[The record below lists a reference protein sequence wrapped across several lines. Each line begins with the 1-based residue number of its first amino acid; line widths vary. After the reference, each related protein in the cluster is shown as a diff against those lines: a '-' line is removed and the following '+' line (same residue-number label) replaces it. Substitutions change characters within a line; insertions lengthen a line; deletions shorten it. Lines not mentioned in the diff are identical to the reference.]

1 MNHDSTTTF
10 TRGYTAALGAAVL
23 LSTTAVFIRYLT
35 VTYQLPALVLAFWR
49 DVFVVLTLVPVL
61 AIARPALLRA
71 ERRHLGYLAAYGLML
86 SAFNAM
92 WTLSVSFNGAAVATV
107 LAYCSAAFTAL
118 LGWWLLK
125 EKLNWGKLV
134 AIALSI
140 GGCALVADALDPAA
154 WGANFAGIL
163 TGVLSG
169 LTYAG
174 YSLMGRAAAQ
184 RGLNPWTSLIYTF
197 GFAAVVLLGVNLL
210 PGEVIPGGA
219 VRAGDMF
226 WLGTSWA
233 GWGVLFL
240 LAAGPTVGGFGLYN
254 VSLSHLPSSVA
265 NLIVTLEPALT
276 VVTAFFFLGER
287 LTLTQ
292 AAGGLVIVSGV
303 VFLRV
308 YQGRTAEETAT
319 SRQAAKT
326 PGEAEPNNQAGA
338 PQED

>member
-1 MNHDSTTTF
+1 MTDTHPSDLA
-10 TRGYTAALGAAVL
+10 RGYTAALGAAVL

-35 VTYQLPALVLAFWR
+35 VTYEIPALVLAFWR
-49 DVFVVLTLVPVL
+49 DVFVALTLVPVL
-61 AIARPALLRA
+61 AIIRPALLRV
-71 ERRHLGYLAAYGLML
+71 EQRHLGYLAAYGLML
-86 SAFNAM
+86 AAFNAM
-92 WTLSVSFNGAAVATV
+92 WTLSVTFNGAAVATV

-118 LGWWLLK
+118 LGWWLLR

-140 GGCALVADALDPAA
+140 GGCVLVADALDPAA

-174 YSLMGRAAAQ
+174 YSLMGRAASQ
-184 RGLNPWTSLIYTF
+184 RGLHPWTSLIYTF

-219 VRAGDMF
+219 VRTGDMF

-265 NLIVTLEPALT
+265 NLIVTLEPAF
-276 VVTAFFFLGER
+276 TAITAYFFLGER
-287 LTLTQ
+287 LTVTQ

-308 YQGRTAEETAT
+308 YQGRMQGEPGPHAKPQR
-319 SRQAAKT
+319 RQEKQN
-326 PGEAEPNNQAGA
+326 P
-338 PQED
+338 

>member
-1 MNHDSTTTF
+1 MTDTHPSDL
-10 TRGYTAALGAAVL
+10 TRGYTAVLGAAAL
-23 LSTTAVFIRYLT
+23 LSTSAVFIRHLT
-35 VTYQLPALVLAFWR
+35 VTTQIPALVLAFWR
-49 DVFVVLTLVPVL
+49 DVFVVLTLAPVL

-86 SAFNAM
+86 AAFNAM
-92 WTLSVSFNGAAVATV
+92 WTLSVAFNGAAVATV

-140 GGCALVADALDPAA
+140 GGCVLVADALDPDA
-154 WGANFAGIL
+154 WDANFAGIL

-210 PGEVIPGGA
+210 PGEVMTGGA
-219 VRAGDMF
+219 VRAGDML
-226 WLGTSWA
+226 WLGISWA

-254 VSLSHLPSSVA
+254 VSLSYLPSGVA
-265 NLIVTLEPALT
+265 NLIVTLEPAFT
-276 VVTAFFFLGER
+276 AVTAFFFLGER

-308 YQGRTAEETAT
+308 YQGRTAEEAGT

-326 PGEAEPNNQAGA
+326 PGKAEPNNQVGA
-338 PQED
+338 PQGD

>member
-1 MNHDSTTTF
+1 VTHSPSSDL
-10 TRGYTAALGAAVL
+10 TRGYPAALGAAVL

-35 VTYQLPALVLAFWR
+35 VTYELPALVLAFWR

-86 SAFNAM
+86 AAFNAM
-92 WTLSVSFNGAAVATV
+92 WTLSVAFNGAAVATV

-140 GGCALVADALDPAA
+140 GGCVLVADALDPAA
-154 WGANFAGIL
+154 WDANFAGIL

-210 PGEVIPGGA
+210 PGEVTTGGA

-265 NLIVTLEPALT
+265 NLIVTLEPAFT
-276 VVTAFFFLGER
+276 AVTAFFFLGER

-308 YQGRTAEETAT
+308 YQGRTAEEAGT

-326 PGEAEPNNQAGA
+326 PGKAEPNNQVGA
-338 PQED
+338 PQGD

>member
-1 MNHDSTTTF
+1 MNDDNTIAF
-10 TRGYTAALGAAVL
+10 ARGYTAALGAAVL

-35 VTYQLPALVLAFWR
+35 VTYELPALVLAFWR
-49 DVFVVLTLVPVL
+49 DVFVVLTLAPVL
-61 AIARPALLRA
+61 AIVRRALLRV
-71 ERRHLGYLAAYGLML
+71 EQRHLGFLAAYGLML
-86 SAFNAM
+86 AAFNAM
-92 WTLSVSFNGAAVATV
+92 WTLSVTYNGAAVATV

-118 LGWWLLK
+118 LGWRLLK

-134 AIALSI
+134 AIGLSI
-140 GGCALVADALDPAA
+140 GGCLLVTDASDPIA
-154 WGANFAGIL
+154 WSANFVGIL

-174 YSLMGRAAAQ
+174 YSLMGRAASQ

-210 PGEVIPGGA
+210 PGEMIPGGA
-219 VRAGDMF
+219 VRAGDIL

-233 GWGVLFL
+233 GWGILFV

-265 NLIVTLEPALT
+265 NLIVTLEPAFT
-276 VVTAFFFLGER
+276 AVTAYFFLGER

-292 AAGGLVIVSGV
+292 VGGGLVIVSGV

-308 YQGRTAEETAT
+308 YQGLVAERART
-319 SRQAAKT
+319 SRQAAQT
-326 PGEAEPNNQAGA
+326 PGKAELRG
-338 PQED
+338 